1 MADLRAGDVVGFN
14 YRAHGRGKVLR
25 VQRGKVMYLCD
36 AHVAVKAFGSAVVR
50 RVDPDDVWPYVD
62 APEAARARSRQAT
75 KAYSEGLQSFILL
88 HPDLLRVDANPWRAA
103 STAPLVTYGGQSLS
117 SSARTLC
124 KKGFAS
130 FGRISQTANF
140 RTLRVTDAGRRWLE
154 EQVYAAAED
163 TRVGQAWLAA
173 VDAAAEFLDRYGEC

>member
-1 MADLRAGDVVGFN
+1 MALQVGDVVGFN
-14 YRAHGRGKVLR
+14 FRWRGRGKVWR
-25 VQRGKVMYLCD
+25 VQRGRVVGFDD
-36 AHVAVKAFGSAVVR
+36 AHVEVKAYGSRIVR

-62 APEAARARSRQAT
+62 TPDAVRARSRQAT
-75 KAYSEGLQSFILL
+75 KVYSEGLQAFILT
-88 HPDLLRVDANPWRAA
+88 HPGLLRVDDNPWRGA
-103 STAPLVTYGGQSLS
+103 SAHSLVTYMGRNLS
-117 SSARTLC
+117 SSARTLS
-124 KKGFAS
+124 KRGFVS
-130 FGRISQTANF
+130 FGRTSHAANS